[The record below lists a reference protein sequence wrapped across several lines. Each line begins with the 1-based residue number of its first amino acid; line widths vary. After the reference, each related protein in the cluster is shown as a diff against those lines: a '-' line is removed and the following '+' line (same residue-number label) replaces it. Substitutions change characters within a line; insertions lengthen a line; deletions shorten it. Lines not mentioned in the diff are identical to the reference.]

1 LTNFKGSFDDKIKIF
16 IPNASVYKTRREN
29 RRKKVLLRKL
39 ASSIRDFCHGLWSRK
54 SLLLVIVHLPR
65 KRLVQETYILKW
77 HYTVERA
84 RRCNLST

>member
-1 LTNFKGSFDDKIKIF
+1 MTNFKGSFDDKIKIF
-16 IPNASVYKTRREN
+16 IPNASGYKTRREN
-29 RRKKVLLRKL
+29 RREKGT
-39 ASSIRDFCHGLWSRK
+39 SSIRDFCHGLWSRK

-77 HYTVERA
+77 HYTVETA

>member
-1 LTNFKGSFDDKIKIF
+1 MTNFKGSFDDIIKIF
-16 IPNASVYKTRREN
+16 IPTQAVTRLHAKTEG
-29 RRKKVLLRKL
+29 KKVLLRKFAL
-39 ASSIRDFCHGLWSRK
+39 SIQDFCHGLWSRK

-65 KRLVQETYILKW
+65 KRLVQGTYILKW

>member
-1 LTNFKGSFDDKIKIF
+1 MTNFKGSFDDIIKIF
-16 IPNASVYKTRREN
+16 IPNASGYKIDAKTEG
-29 RRKKVLLRKL
+29 KKVLLGKL

-65 KRLVQETYILKW
+65 KRLVQETNILKW

-84 RRCNLST
+84 RSCNLST